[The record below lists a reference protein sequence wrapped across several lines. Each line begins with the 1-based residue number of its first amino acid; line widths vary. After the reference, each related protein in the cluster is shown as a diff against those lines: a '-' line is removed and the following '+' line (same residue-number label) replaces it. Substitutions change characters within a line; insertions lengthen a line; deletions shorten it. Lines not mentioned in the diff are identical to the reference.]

1 MTRKREEMATRVV
14 SQFSDV
20 HCVVGHL
27 SPDTKGENTLLYVH
41 YRKRG
46 GGGGGHAAEKKIA
59 IEAQ

>member
-1 MTRKREEMATRVV
+1 MATRVV

-27 SPDTKGENTLLYVH
+27 SPDTKEENTLLYVH